1 MILKGLIDE
10 DFSNYKK
17 ASMILFFPYCSFK
30 CDIECGS
37 QVCQNSALASAKDI
51 NISTDRIIERYLNNN
66 LTTAIVCSGLEPFD
80 TYYSLMRLVCKIRE
94 VSNDDIIIYTGY
106 DVEEILD
113 EINELSK
120 YPNIIVKFGR
130 FSPDSIKRYDDLLGI
145 WLASDNQYAERIS

>member
-1 MILKGLIDE
+1 MIVKVILDE

-17 ASMILFFPYCSFK
+17 PSMLIGFPHCSFK
-30 CDIECGS
+30 CDFDYGC
-37 QVCQNSALASAKDI
+37 QVCQNSTLASMKDI
-51 NISTDRIIERYLNNN
+51 YISTDEIVKRYVNNN
-66 LTTAIVCSGLEPFD
+66 LTTAIVCGGLEPFD
-80 TYYSLMRLVCKIRE
+80 TYYSLMCLVCKIRE